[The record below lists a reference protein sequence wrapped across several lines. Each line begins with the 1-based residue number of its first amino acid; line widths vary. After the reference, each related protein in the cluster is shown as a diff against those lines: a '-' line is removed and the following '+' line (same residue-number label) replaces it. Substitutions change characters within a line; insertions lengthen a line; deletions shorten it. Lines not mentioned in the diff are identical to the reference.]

1 MADSGSFI
9 FPVQCCSRD
18 FFFFVVSLTE
28 REFDVMFN
36 GFNVNY
42 TPTVN
47 DRLDRGHIVEDL
59 SIE

>member
-18 FFFFVVSLTE
+18 FFFCGVFN

-36 GFNVNY
+36 DFNVNY
-42 TPTVN
+42 TVTVN
-47 DRLDRGHIVEDL
+47 YRVDRGHTVQDL